1 MKFVGGFGSYLFGM
15 SPSIAIQN
23 SDSSSPI
30 DTKIPAL
37 GWMISFLFAVSF
49 LGLFLAVPL
58 RKLLIVDLKLPF
70 SSATATA
77 DLISGYHT
85 TKGARLTNEKIQTLG
100 KYLSYSFAWGFFQWF
115 FTAGEGCG
123 FGNFPTFGLE
133 AYKEMF
139 YFDFSATYVGVG
151 MLNQYINNISLLI
164 GGILSWGIMWPFI
177 EAKRG
182 VWYPAN
188 LPKTNLSGFGGY
200 QIFIPVGMVLG
211 DGLYHFVK
219 VLGHTLMCLYSE
231 WNEKEKGVQSSEPN
245 AHLLQVDSSDN
256 KQTSKMFL
264 KYQITYWF
272 AVLGY
277 VIISILSI
285 IIILHIFHQLKWYY
299 IAAFYIIAPAIV
311 FCNAYGCGLTD
322 YSLASTYGK
331 LAILTISAWV
341 GSSSKG
347 GVTAGLVA
355 CGVMMSIVST
365 TSDMIQDFKTGYI
378 TLTSAK
384 SMFLNQVIGT
394 VMGCLIRHKTKAET
408 FGFVVASGLICGD
421 GIWSIPSS
429 FLALSKVKP
438 PICMKFLSRGENAR
452 YIRF

>member
-1 MKFVGGFGSYLFGM
+1 M
-15 SPSIAIQN
+15 SNCI
-23 SDSSSPI
+23 
-30 DTKIPAL
+30 
-37 GWMISFLFAVSF
+37 
-49 LGLFLAVPL
+49 
-58 RKLLIVDLKLPF
+58 
-70 SSATATA
+70 
-77 DLISGYHT
+77 
-85 TKGARLTNEKIQTLG
+85 
-100 KYLSYSFAWGFFQWF
+100 FF
-115 FTAGEGCG
+115 E
-123 FGNFPTFGLE
+123 
-133 AYKEMF
+133 
-139 YFDFSATYVGVG
+139 S
-151 MLNQYINNISLLI
+151 
-164 GGILSWGIMWPFI
+164 
-177 EAKRG
+177 
-182 VWYPAN
+182 
-188 LPKTNLSGFGGY
+188 

-231 WNEKEKGVQSSEPN
+231 WNEKEKGVQSSESN
-245 AHLLQVDSSDN
+245 AHLAQVDSSDN

-331 LAILTISAWV
+331 LTVLTISVWV
-341 GSSSKG
+341 GSSNS

-355 CGVMMSIVST
+355 CGVIMSIVST
-365 TSDMIQDFKTGYI
+365 ASDMIQDFKTGYM

-384 SMFLNQVIGT
+384 SMFLSQVIGT
-394 VMGCLIRHKTKAET
+394 VMGCLVSPCVFFLFYISFPSLGKQRSTYPAPYGQVYRNMAILMVDGVSALPNNCLTLFYWFLAAAIVINLIRDLIGKKFAHLIPVPAAMAIPFYIGSYYTIDMCVGSLIMVVWKIRDKTKAET
-408 FGFVVASGLICGD
+408 FGFAVASGLICGD

-429 FLALSKVKP
+429 FLALSKVRP
-438 PICMKFLSRGENAR
+438 PICMKFLSRAENAR